1 MGDLLSKT
9 LDGRRWNILEDVT
22 GEDLQAVGGEVGA
35 DHSVAC
41 LASLLGL
48 IIEGEANLL
57 HIRSEKGERL
67 AEVTKPPWVM
77 RTTQVRH
84 WGGKDQGSFAGQV
97 SAKSH
102 WLS

>member
-67 AEVTKPPWVM
+67 AEVTKQASLGNEDNTSPAL
-77 RTTQVRH
+77 
-84 WGGKDQGSFAGQV
+84 GGKGSRKLCRTG
-97 SAKSH
+97 
-102 WLS
+102 